1 MISPIT
7 WLWNIRHR
15 KLIEE
20 TKAIIRLHQFLWY
33 EVGSFKGFTCI
44 QRVFLPRRISG
55 RFNSNYLSNFK
66 QGQKRVLFGLI
77 FIYYS
82 GIIYLYLQKSSNEGL
97 NS

>member
-7 WLWNIRHR
+7 WFWNIRHR

-33 EVGSFKGFTCI
+33 EVGFFKGFTCI

-55 RFNSNYLSNFK
+55 RPYRGYLSNLSIAVSKEVFPLCSITARPH
-66 QGQKRVLFGLI
+66 GN
-77 FIYYS
+77 
-82 GIIYLYLQKSSNEGL
+82 YLCEDFL
-97 NS
+97 